1 MPDAAGGVPDAAC
14 VPGGEV
20 PVSARG
26 IGGRS
31 PLGVTRPAHGPSS
44 DGGRPR
50 DLTTLVAVTDLRA
63 LVTGR
68 ARAVRRGTG
77 QAWRA
82 AWVVLAP
89 VARRGPEIVL
99 GLALVLSTLAVL
111 VLVGAARNDAAI
123 TGDRGVAVGE
133 VLDGSDAQH
142 TFIRYTA
149 SDGAVLSPDTGVLYP
164 RGLQP
169 GNYVLVEYD
178 RGKPEL
184 VRVAGRDWTE
194 GLAPVALGVA
204 GLWVVL
210 GPLTWYLARRRR
222 AGRADDA
229 AGTAPDP
236 TAPLGTAAADSSPPD
251 ETARRE
257 PVGAS
262 R

>member
-1 MPDAAGGVPDAAC
+1 
-14 VPGGEV
+14 
-20 PVSARG
+20 
-26 IGGRS
+26 
-31 PLGVTRPAHGPSS
+31 
-44 DGGRPR
+44 
-50 DLTTLVAVTDLRA
+50 VTDLRA
-63 LVTGR
+63 LVLARG
-68 ARAVRRGTG
+68 RAVRRGTG
-77 QAWRA
+77 RVWRA
-82 AWVVLAP
+82 TWMVLAP
-89 VARRGPEIVL
+89 VARRAPEIVL
-99 GLALVLSTLAVL
+99 GLGLVLSTLAVL
-111 VLVGAARNDAAI
+111 VLVGAARNDASI
-123 TGDRGVAVGE
+123 THDRGVAVGE
-133 VLDGSDAQH
+133 VLDGSDAAH

-184 VRVAGRDWTE
+184 VRVAGRNWTE

-222 AGRADDA
+222 AGRADDG

-236 TAPLGTAAADSSPPD
+236 TTLGEAAAAQTPPD

>member
-1 MPDAAGGVPDAAC
+1 
-14 VPGGEV
+14 
-20 PVSARG
+20 VSGRG

-31 PLGVTRPAHGPSS
+31 PLAVTRPAHGTCS

-50 DLTTLVAVTDLRA
+50 DLTTLAHVTDLRA

-77 QAWRA
+77 RAWRA
-82 AWVVLAP
+82 TSVVLAP

-133 VLDGSDAQH
+133 VLDGSDAAH

-184 VRVAGRDWTE
+184 VRVAGRDWIE

-222 AGRADDA
+222 AGQPDDA
-229 AGTAPDP
+229 AGSAPDP
-236 TAPLGTAAADSSPPD
+236 TTPLGEAAGEGIPPD
-251 ETARRE
+251 EGARRE

>member
-1 MPDAAGGVPDAAC
+1 M
-14 VPGGEV
+14 
-20 PVSARG
+20 
-26 IGGRS
+26 
-31 PLGVTRPAHGPSS
+31 
-44 DGGRPR
+44 
-50 DLTTLVAVTDLRA
+50 
-63 LVTGR
+63 
-68 ARAVRRGTG
+68 
-77 QAWRA
+77 
-82 AWVVLAP
+82 VLAP
-89 VARRGPEIVL
+89 VARRAPEIVL
-99 GLALVLSTLAVL
+99 GLGLVLSTLAVL
-111 VLVGAARNDAAI
+111 VLVGAARNDASI
-123 TGDRGVAVGE
+123 THDRGVAVGE
-133 VLDGSDAQH
+133 VLDGSDAAH

-184 VRVAGRDWTE
+184 VRVAGRNWTE

-222 AGRADDA
+222 AGRADDG

-236 TAPLGTAAADSSPPD
+236 TTLGEAAAAQTPPD

>member
-1 MPDAAGGVPDAAC
+1 MNTAA
-14 VPGGEV
+14 
-20 PVSARG
+20 S
-26 IGGRS
+26 GGRS
-31 PLGVTRPAHGPSS
+31 PLGVTRPAHDPRS

-50 DLTTLVAVTDLRA
+50 DLTTLDAVTDLRA

-68 ARAVRRGTG
+68 ARAVRRGAG

-89 VARRGPEIVL
+89 VARRAPEIVL

-133 VLDGSDAQH
+133 VLDGSDAAH

-149 SDGAVLSPDTGVLYP
+149 ADGAVLTPDTGVLYP
-164 RGLQP
+164 RGLEP

-178 RGKPEL
+178 RAKPEL
-184 VRVAGRDWTE
+184 VRVAGRNWTE

-204 GLWVVL
+204 GLWVLL

-222 AGRADDA
+222 AGALG
-229 AGTAPDP
+229 AGAGSAPDP
-236 TAPLGTAAADSSPPD
+236 TTPLGAPAEDSPPD
-251 ETARRE
+251 GTTHRE

>member
-1 MPDAAGGVPDAAC
+1 VNAVA
-14 VPGGEV
+14 
-20 PVSARG
+20 S
-26 IGGRS
+26 GGRS
-31 PLGVTRPAHGPSS
+31 PRGVTRPAHGPCSH
-44 DGGRPR
+44 GGRPR
-50 DLTTLVAVTDLRA
+50 DLSTLVAVTDLRA
-63 LVTGR
+63 LVSGR

-133 VLDGSDAQH
+133 VLEGSDAAH

-149 SDGAVLSPDTGVLYP
+149 ADGAVLSPDTGVLYP
-164 RGLQP
+164 RGLEP

-178 RGKPEL
+178 RAKPEL
-184 VRVAGRDWTE
+184 VRVAGRNWTE
-194 GLAPVALGVA
+194 GLTPVALGVA
-204 GLWVVL
+204 GLWVLL

-222 AGRADDA
+222 TGASGADGAGS
-229 AGTAPDP
+229 APDP
-236 TAPLGTAAADSSPPD
+236 TKPLGAPAEGSPPD
-251 ETARRE
+251 ETAHRE

>member
-1 MPDAAGGVPDAAC
+1 M
-14 VPGGEV
+14 
-20 PVSARG
+20 SAPARR
-26 IGGRS
+26 GRS
-31 PLGVTRPAHGPSS
+31 PLGVTRPAHETLLGW
-44 DGGRPR
+44 GMARG
-50 DLTTLVAVTDLRA
+50 LTTLVAVTDLRA
-63 LVTGR
+63 LVSGR
-68 ARAVRRGTG
+68 ARVVRRGTG
-77 QAWRA
+77 RAWRA

-89 VARRGPEIVL
+89 VARRAPEIVL
-99 GLALVLSTLAVL
+99 GLGLVLSTLAVL

-133 VLDGSDAQH
+133 VLEGSDAAH
-142 TFIRYTA
+142 TFIRFTA

-164 RGLQP
+164 RGLEP

-184 VRVAGRDWTE
+184 VRVAGRNWTE
-194 GLAPVALGVA
+194 GLVPVALGVA

-222 AGRADDA
+222 AGRPDDG
-229 AGTAPDP
+229 AGSAPDP
-236 TAPLGTAAADSSPPD
+236 TTPLGEQAEGGTPPD

>member
-1 MPDAAGGVPDAAC
+1 M
-14 VPGGEV
+14 
-20 PVSARG
+20 
-26 IGGRS
+26 
-31 PLGVTRPAHGPSS
+31 
-44 DGGRPR
+44 
-50 DLTTLVAVTDLRA
+50 TDLRA
-63 LVTGR
+63 LVSGR

-82 AWVVLAP
+82 TWMVLAP
-89 VARRGPEIVL
+89 VARRAPEIVVGL
-99 GLALVLSTLAVL
+99 GLVLSTLAVL

-123 TGDRGVAVGE
+123 TADRGVAVGE
-133 VLDGSDAQH
+133 VLDGSDSAH
-142 TFIRYTA
+142 TFVRYTA
-149 SDGAVLSPDTGVLYP
+149 ADGAVLTPSTGVLYP

-178 RGKPEL
+178 RSKPEL
-184 VRVAGRDWTE
+184 VRVAGRNWTE

-222 AGRADDA
+222 AGRAEPGA
-229 AGTAPDP
+229 EPAPDP
-236 TAPLGTAAADSSPPD
+236 TAPLGQDPAEGTPPD
-251 ETARRE
+251 EAARRE